1 MFGEVKGQF
10 KRYTKK
16 RVTMY
21 FTMFR
26 EIKIL
31 NKLIN
36 FISNYN
42 PKKLIQDI
50 SQKYSDSSSRKARLT
65 LSPVSCLF
73 YCQDPAT
80 FLNICSVYN
89 SGFFFK
95 RQEKD
100 RQSLLILSV
109 PLRLLSLSKSC
120 VGFWYNFVLKQPVIQ
135 FSVE

>member
-65 LSPVSCLF
+65 LAPVSCLF
-73 YCQDPAT
+73 YCQDPAS

-100 RQSLLILSV
+100 R
-109 PLRLLSLSKSC
+109 
-120 VGFWYNFVLKQPVIQ
+120 
-135 FSVE
+135 